1 MGMKLQ
7 DVMQVM
13 DRFQASGL
21 AHMKLS
27 LDGCQ
32 LELDRTTGV
41 AAPVVAPVV
50 TADTPVVDATS
61 APSEPDGP
69 CITAPVVGTFYVAPS
84 PESDPFVQPGDK
96 VKAGDTVCLLEAMK
110 MMSEVTAPCDCVIDK
125 ILAADGELVEFGAP
139 LMSYHQA

>member
-1 MGMKLQ
+1 MGMKVQ

-13 DRFQASGL
+13 DHFQASGL
-21 AHMKLS
+21 ARMKMS

-32 LELDRTTGV
+32 LELDRTAAASAAV
-41 AAPVVAPVV
+41 PAPSAAPAPAQPA
-50 TADTPVVDATS
+50 TAEPA
-61 APSEPDGP
+61 APEGP

-84 PESDPFVQPGDK
+84 PDSDPFVHPGDK

-110 MMSEVTAPCDCVIDK
+110 MMSEVTAPCDCVIDR